1 MHTSEIQR
9 TDFSERSLAQSTLAQ
24 STAYEVKQLDTFEE
38 LIQSYRLRY
47 QIYHDLGYLRRPN
60 KSKLDIDPY
69 DAWAIPFGAFDA
81 SSQTMIGTLRLIT
94 TEPQP
99 RFSQLVQKVLG
110 LFADTAL
117 ARRACADRP
126 HVLPSIVSDKIEKA
140 LADTNTG
147 NLAVSELSRSVVR
160 HRFRGTGA
168 ARSLM
173 ELGLARAA
181 LGGPALLVGS
191 YLTEHLPM
199 YAKYGYCQL
208 PNTGFDLFDSVDQ
221 IAVAGVCRTDRL
233 PEPTRS
239 HVNDLLRAMRT
250 NAAERKASTDCG
262 LCIQSRFQRTPGIG
276 PCVKKEVG

>member
-1 MHTSEIQR
+1 MHTSKIQ
-9 TDFSERSLAQSTLAQ
+9 SANCSGHALAQ

-47 QIYHDLGYLRRPN
+47 QIYHDLGYLRQPN
-60 KSKLDIDPY
+60 KSKLDIDTY
-69 DAWAIPFGAFDA
+69 DGWAIPFGAFDT

-117 ARRACADRP
+117 ARQVCADRP
-126 HVLPSIVSDKIEKA
+126 HVLPSIVSDAIEKA
-140 LADTNTG
+140 LSDYNTG
-147 NLAVSELSRSVVR
+147 DFRVSELSRSVVR
-160 HRFRGTGA
+160 HRFRGSGV

-181 LGGPALLVGS
+181 QDGPALLIGS
-191 YLTEHLPM
+191 YLPEHVPM
-199 YAKYGYCQL
+199 YGKYGYCKL
-208 PNTGFDLFDSVDQ
+208 PNSGFELFDSVDQ
-221 IAVAGVCRTDRL
+221 VAIAGVCRTDRL
-233 PEPTRS
+233 PEPTCS
-239 HVNDLLRAMRT
+239 HVDDLLRAMRT
-250 NAAERKASTDCG
+250 KAAEPKAGADCG
-262 LCIQSRFQRTPGIG
+262 LCIQSRFLRTPGIG